1 MVVYIDLMGF
11 YSDSMGFDSD
21 SMGFIVIVIRWDI
34 NDLYPLVNI
43 QKAIKHGQR
52 NSCFPINSMVIF
64 HNYVSLPEGNTCG
77 IHML

>member
-34 NDLYPLVNI
+34 NGLYPVVNI
-43 QKAIKHGQR
+43 QKAIKHGHR
-52 NSCFPINSMVIF
+52 NSEFAQ
-64 HNYVSLPEGNTCG
+64 
-77 IHML
+77 